1 MYQENYVK
9 RKKVEKKKNKIKK
22 YVDSVA
28 GMTMCGFETGCPFR
42 TPSSLFK
49 IILISVSLKKLNKIR
64 RDAYANFPFLPY
76 SAFLTFF
83 F

>member
-22 YVDSVA
+22 YVDSIA
-28 GMTMCGFETGCPFR
+28 GMTMCRFETGCLFR
-42 TPSSLFK
+42 TPSNLFK
-49 IILISVSLKKLNKIR
+49 TVSLKKLNKIR